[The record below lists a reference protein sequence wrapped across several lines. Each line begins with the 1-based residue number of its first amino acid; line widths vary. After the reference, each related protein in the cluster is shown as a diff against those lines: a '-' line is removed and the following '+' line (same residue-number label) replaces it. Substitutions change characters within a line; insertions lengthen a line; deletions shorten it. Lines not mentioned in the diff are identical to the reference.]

1 MAMMMLRRRL
11 LAGMGGEWRS
21 GLGVASRDWSFGDGF
36 MPVGG
41 IERDF
46 TSLSSSSGT
55 SGGQMRHGEVG
66 GVTNRVTS
74 SSSTL
79 TAQNPFDMMMMMMMR
94 GGQRCMSTMTDL
106 KPSSSSSSSIGAE
119 QQAAMV
125 SSMMESAAEHA
136 SSRVPVYDLNKQPV
150 SGADG
155 APAHI
160 DLPDDV
166 FAEPVRVDILHRVV
180 RWQLAKRQQG
190 THVTKTRSDVRGGGR
205 KPWQQKGSGRARQ
218 GTIRAPQWRGGGV
231 VHGPVLRSHAH
242 SLQKRVRRLG
252 LKCAVSA
259 KIAEGRFLVVDALQP
274 EDAKTATMKGHV
286 GKLLEGAPR
295 ESVLFVD
302 TTPVDELR
310 LGIRNIPWV
319 DVLPVGGMN
328 VYSILQRDF
337 LILTKDAVDEFINR
351 MRRPIRPCSR
361 TP

>member
-1 MAMMMLRRRL
+1 MMLRRRL
-11 LAGMGGEWRS
+11 LAGMRGEWRS
-21 GLGVASRDWSFGDGF
+21 GLGVASRDWSFGNGF
-36 MPVGG
+36 MTVGG

-46 TSLSSSSGT
+46 TSLTSTSGT

-79 TAQNPFDMMMMMMMR
+79 TAQNPFDMMMMMKR
-94 GGQRCMSTMTDL
+94 GEQRCMSTMTDL
-106 KPSSSSSSSIGAE
+106 KPSNSSSSSIGAQ

-125 SSMMESAAEHA
+125 NSMMESAAENA
-136 SSRVPVYDLNKQPV
+136 SSQ
-150 SGADG
+150 
-155 APAHI
+155 
-160 DLPDDV
+160 
-166 FAEPVRVDILHRVV
+166 PVRVDILHRVV

-319 DVLPVGGMN
+319 M
-328 VYSILQRDF
+328 YYQ
-337 LILTKDAVDEFINR
+337 
-351 MRRPIRPCSR
+351 
-361 TP
+361 

>member
-1 MAMMMLRRRL
+1 MIRRRL
-11 LAGMGGEWRS
+11 IAGVAGEWRS
-21 GLGVASRDWSFGDGF
+21 GLGVASRDWSFGNGL
-36 MPVGG
+36 MTVGG
-41 IERDF
+41 IERDMA
-46 TSLSSSSGT
+46 SLSPSSGT
-55 SGGQMRHGEVG
+55 SGGQMRHSEVA
-66 GVTNRVTS
+66 GVTDRVTP
-74 SSSTL
+74 SSTSL
-79 TAQNPFDMMMMMMMR
+79 TAWSSLNMMLKE
-94 GGQRCMSTMTDL
+94 QRCMSTMANVKT
-106 KPSSSSSSSIGAE
+106 SSSSDDHSAE
-119 QQAAMV
+119 QQAAMA
-125 SSMMESAAEHA
+125 SSMMESAIATEHA

-155 APAHI
+155 APSYI
-160 DLPDDV
+160 ELPDDV

-259 KIAEGRFLVVDALQP
+259 KIAEGRFLVVDTLQP

-302 TTPVDELR
+302 ATPVDELR

-319 DVLPVGGMN
+319 DVLPVEGMN

-337 LILTKDAVDEFINR
+337 LILTKDAVAEFIKR

>member
-11 LAGMGGEWRS
+11 IASMVGAWRN
-21 GLGVASRDWSFGDGF
+21 GLGVAARDTSPGNGL
-36 MPVGG
+36 MTVGG
-41 IERDF
+41 IERNIA
-46 TSLSSSSGT
+46 SLSSSTGCH
-55 SGGQMRHGEVG
+55 GGEMRHSEVG
-66 GVTNRVTS
+66 GVGNGVTPCS
-74 SSSTL
+74 ASASSTL
-79 TAQNPFDMMMMMMMR
+79 WNSLDMMMR
-94 GGQRCMSTMTDL
+94 EQRCMSTMADV
-106 KPSSSSSSSIGAE
+106 KPSTSSNDHSAQ
-119 QQAAMV
+119 QQAVMV
-125 SSMMESAAEHA
+125 SSMVESAIATEHG
-136 SSRVPVYDLNKQPV
+136 SCHVPVYDLNKQPV

-155 APAHI
+155 GAAHI
-160 DLPDDV
+160 ELPDDV

-242 SLQKRVRRLG
+242 KLQKRVRRLG

-259 KIAEGRFLVVDALQP
+259 KVAEGRFLVVDSLQP
-274 EDAKTATMKGHV
+274 EDEKTATMKAHV

-310 LGIRNIPWV
+310 LGTRNIPWV
-319 DVLPVGGMN
+319 DVLPVEGMN
-328 VYSILQRDF
+328 VYSILQRDV
-337 LILTKDAVDEFINR
+337 LILSKDAVAAFIER
-351 MRRPIRPCSR
+351 MRRPIRPCSK